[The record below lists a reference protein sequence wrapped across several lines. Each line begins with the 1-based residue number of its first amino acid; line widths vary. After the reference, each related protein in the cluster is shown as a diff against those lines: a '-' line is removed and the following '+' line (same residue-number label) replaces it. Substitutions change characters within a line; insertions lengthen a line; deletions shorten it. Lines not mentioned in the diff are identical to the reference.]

1 MWAVGTVL
9 NVPCLQ
15 VVSISL
21 AGAAVG
27 SLSGTVLADK
37 LGRCKAFVLDCLP
50 LIAGAAL
57 CAVATSSSTLLVG
70 RFLIGI
76 GIGLAS
82 ALVPLFISEVAPS
95 KIRGALGSWN
105 QLMICL
111 GILAALVVNV
121 LMPATA
127 WRMMFWFSVIP
138 AVILGA
144 GKEYF

>member
-1 MWAVGTVL
+1 M
-9 NVPCLQ
+9 Q

-37 LGRCKAFVLDCLP
+37 LGRTKAFVVDCIP
-50 LIAGAAL
+50 LICGAAL
-57 CAVATSSSTLLVG
+57 CAGATSSSALLGG

-95 KIRGALGSWN
+95 KIRGSLGSWN

-121 LMPATA
+121 VMPATA
-127 WRMMFWFSVIP
+127 WRMMFWLSIIP
-138 AVILGA
+138 AVVLGT
-144 GKEYF
+144 GESCCS